1 MSRRKSHH
9 VGLSS
14 DGDSLKS
21 DINEKDINAAWR
33 RKSHPAPHPE
43 YDSFP
48 GADLEKGNATI
59 WRRKSHAAHDSDKD
73 SIGSSGYGY
82 VPELSHNYAY
92 HDRASTTSSFSEVYS
107 ETDYLVQE
115 INKHDDVELLSPW
128 RRRVHRLAPLS
139 TLAAVAAYF
148 TYYAFRI
155 SFTVNAQ
162 QKYHK
167 TYGMAWV
174 FIATEF
180 MVALPTVAHQVYSL
194 LAMKQRKRPQLRII
208 GDAVPTVDVFITCC
222 KEDVDVI
229 IDTAR
234 AASDIDYPSERFR
247 VVVLDDGA
255 DPELEKA
262 MEMLNQQYSNALYF
276 ARKKIKGQP
285 HHAKAG
291 NLIGGTAFVEELP
304 GGAGEYIAA
313 LDADMIPE
321 KHWLRALVP
330 HCVRN
335 PNLALACPPQLFY
348 NVPDDDLLVQSLDPF
363 VHVMEPI
370 KDACGVA
377 WCTGSGYVI
386 RRSAL

>member
-48 GADLEKGNATI
+48 GVDLEKGNATI
-59 WRRKSHAAHDSDKD
+59 WRRKSHAAQDSYDSLTSNDSEMVNIPILRRKSHAAQDSVDSLDSSIDNEKGSITVARRRSHAAKDSYGSLKSVDRDKD

-180 MVALPTVAHQVYSL
+180 MVA
-194 LAMKQRKRPQLRII
+194 RKLVRCLDPCNRADVRI
-208 GDAVPTVDVFITCC
+208 D
-222 KEDVDVI
+222 
-229 IDTAR
+229 
-234 AASDIDYPSERFR
+234 S
-247 VVVLDDGA
+247 
-255 DPELEKA
+255 
-262 MEMLNQQYSNALYF
+262 
-276 ARKKIKGQP
+276 
-285 HHAKAG
+285 
-291 NLIGGTAFVEELP
+291 
-304 GGAGEYIAA
+304 
-313 LDADMIPE
+313 
-321 KHWLRALVP
+321 P
-330 HCVRN
+330 HCCASGI
-335 PNLALACPPQLFY
+335 LPPRHETTQAATT
-348 NVPDDDLLVQSLDPF
+348 PD
-363 VHVMEPI
+363 H
-370 KDACGVA
+370 
-377 WCTGSGYVI
+377 
-386 RRSAL
+386 RRRRTHR